1 MGSSAGDIL
10 TVTIPVKRFAELAE
24 SGICKR
30 IDVGRKMT
38 TMINEYTVFAN
49 GLQLTVRGAEGHTL
63 QLFDIT
69 GRLLL
74 TRRSADGTYRIPTP
88 GIYIL
93 RVDGF
98 RPKKVVVVQ

>member
-1 MGSSAGDIL
+1 MSMDAFVVEPD
-10 TVTIPVKRFAELAE
+10 TTISVPSHVA
-24 SGICKR
+24 
-30 IDVGRKMT
+30 
-38 TMINEYTVFAN
+38 NEYTVFAN
-49 GLQLTVRGAEGHTL
+49 GLQLTVRGAEGHAL
-63 QLFDIT
+63 QLFDMT

-98 RPKKVVVVQ
+98 RPKKVVVVD